1 MNKTTMTME
10 QDRDNDP
17 TADAVGFPTVFAA
30 LVFGAIAVFVFLVLP
45 LYVGALA
52 ENGYDDGQLGNLAS
66 MDLAGMA
73 VASVLALFWMKRLN
87 WRWVGAAGMAV
98 LIAAN
103 FACIGINDYGTLLAL
118 RFVAGLGGGSAVVLA
133 YGVVASTTHP
143 DRYMGLFVVTQMI
156 FQVAAFLLLPSLVER
171 YGLPF
176 FYYLFIGLASVGLLL
191 GFLLPSTGH
200 AEELHRGEVDGL
212 PVRSHLAIF
221 LVLASMMLFFL
232 GQSGIWAFGE
242 LIGTA
247 GGLDDQTVGN
257 LLAGTTLL
265 ALFGGVASAWLDV
278 RFGRFLPILVAVLL
292 QVAMLVF
299 FFGDMSATFFFVV
312 FGVFSFCW
320 NFGIAYQVG
329 TLVSVDGDGR
339 YTALIPAFQ
348 GAGLALG
355 PAVAG
360 LFLTGEGYYSVNVIS
375 GIALLAYLALILP
388 FARRR

>member
-1 MNKTTMTME
+1 MNETTMSLE
-10 QDRDNDP
+10 QDRDNGR
-17 TADAVGFPTVFAA
+17 AGDALGLPTVLAA
-30 LVFGAIAVFVFLVLP
+30 LFYGTIAVFVFLVLP

-98 LIAAN
+98 VIAAN
-103 FACIGINDYGTLLAL
+103 LACLGVDDYGTLLIL
-118 RFVAGLGGGSAVVLA
+118 RLVAGLGGGSAVVLA

-143 DRYMGLFVVTQMI
+143 DRYMGLFVVTQMV
-156 FQVAAFLLLPSLVER
+156 FQVAAFLLLPSLLER
-171 YGLPF
+171 FGLPV

-191 GFLLPSTGH
+191 AFLLPSTGH
-200 AEELHRGEVDGL
+200 AEELHRGEADGL
-212 PVRSHLAIF
+212 PVKGRLAIF
-221 LVLASMMLFFL
+221 LVLVAIMLFFL

-247 GGLDDQTVGN
+247 AGLDDQTVGN
-257 LLAGTTLL
+257 LLAGTTAL
-265 ALFGGVASAWLDV
+265 ALFGGLASAWLDV
-278 RFGRFLPILVAVLL
+278 RFGRVLPILVAVLV
-292 QVAMLVF
+292 QVAMLLF
-299 FFGDMSATFFFVV
+299 FYGEMSATFFFGV
-312 FGVFSFCW
+312 FGAFSFCW

-329 TLVSVDGDGR
+329 TLVSVDTEGR

-360 LFLTGEGYYSVNVIS
+360 LFLSGEGYYSVNVIS

>member
-1 MNKTTMTME
+1 MTME
-10 QDRDNDP
+10 QDRENGP
-17 TADAVGFPTVFAA
+17 AGGAVGLPTVLAA
-30 LVFGAIAVFVFLVLP
+30 LVFGAIAVAVFLVLP

-73 VASVLALFWMKRLN
+73 VASLLALFWMKRLN
-87 WRWVGAAGMAV
+87 WRLVGAVGMAV
-98 LIAAN
+98 VIAAN
-103 FACIGINDYGTLLAL
+103 FSCLGVEDYGTLLAL
-118 RFVAGLGGGSAVVLA
+118 RLVAGLGGGSAVVLA

-143 DRYMGLFVVTQMI
+143 DRYMGLFVVTQMV
-156 FQVAAFLLLPSLVER
+156 FQVAGFLLLPSLLER
-171 YGLPF
+171 SGLPV
-176 FYYLFIGLASVGLLL
+176 FYYLFIGLASAGLLL
-191 GFLLPSTGH
+191 AFLLPPTGH
-200 AEELHRGEVDGL
+200 AEELHRGEADGL
-212 PVRSHLAIF
+212 PVKGRLAIF

-232 GQSGIWAFGE
+232 AQSGIWAFGE
-242 LIGTA
+242 LIGAA
-247 GGLDDQTVGN
+247 GGLDDQTIGN
-257 LLAGTTLL
+257 LLAGTTLVS
-265 ALFGGVASAWLDV
+265 LFGGAVSAWLDV
-278 RFGRFLPILVAVLL
+278 RFGRVLPILVAVLV

-299 FFGDMSATFFFVV
+299 FFGNMSATFFFVV

-329 TLVSVDGDGR
+329 TLVSVDSDGR

-375 GIALLAYLALILP
+375 GIALLTYLALILP